1 VIKAVDY
8 LCAMTNQNP
17 LPAFASGEGLCA
29 SLDAF
34 IWKAAPEISAV
45 FVLTDTNTRREC
57 LPLLQHC
64 DCMEEATILEMKP
77 GEEHKDLYT
86 CIGLWRQLAENGAD
100 RQSLLINLGGGV
112 VTDLGGFVAAGFKR
126 GIRFIHIPTSLMA
139 MVDASG
145 GGKTG
150 VDMDGLKNQIGF
162 FAFPSQILI
171 YTGFLETL
179 GSRHMRA
186 GFAEVIKHGLIADPR
201 LWEVVLEHNG
211 VLESQD
217 EDGIAFREK
226 IIRRSV
232 EIKYHITSSDPR
244 EHGPRK
250 VLNFGHTIGHALET
264 WGMEQGSGLSHG
276 EAVAAG
282 MLAESWLSE
291 KKTGFDADA
300 FRHLIQLVKKL
311 YRLPEIQDEDINWLT
326 EIMLHDKKNVGG
338 ELRFTLL
345 EKPGKALINQV
356 VRIDEV
362 GEALRWLKE
371 QA

>member
-1 VIKAVDY
+1 
-8 LCAMTNQNP
+8 MTSHNP
-17 LPAFASGEGLCA
+17 LPAFASSEGLCA
-29 SLDAF
+29 SLDNF
-34 IWKAAPEISAV
+34 IWKAAPEVSAV
-45 FVLTDTNTRREC
+45 FVLTDTNTHREC
-57 LPLLQHC
+57 LPLLQQC
-64 DCMEEATILEMKP
+64 DFMEEATILEMQE
-77 GEEHKDLYT
+77 GEAHKDIYT
-86 CIGLWRQLAENGAD
+86 CVGLWRQLAENGAD

-150 VDMDGLKNQIGF
+150 VDLDGLKNQIGF
-162 FAFPSQILI
+162 FAFPSMILI
-171 YTGFLETL
+171 HTGFLETL

-211 VLESQD
+211 VLENKD

-250 VLNFGHTIGHALET
+250 VLNFGHSIGHALET
-264 WGMEQGSGLSHG
+264 WGMENGPGILHG

-282 MLAESWLSE
+282 MLAEAWLSE
-291 KKTGFDADA
+291 KKTGFPGED
-300 FRHLIQLVKKL
+300 FRHLVQLVKKHF
-311 YRLPEIQDEDINWLT
+311 RLPQIKEEDIAWLT
-326 EIMLHDKKNVGG
+326 EIMLHDKKNVSG

-345 EKPGKALINQV
+345 EKAGKARTNQAV
-356 VRIDEV
+356 GIDEV
-362 GEALRWLKE
+362 GEALRWLME
-371 QA
+371 QAR